1 MNLIVWRGTKQI
13 GGSCLEVSSATTR
26 IIIDIGE
33 VLPEIAVVKQRPRA
47 LPDAP
52 GLFGRGDRKIDAILV
67 SHGHGDHL
75 GLIDLVDTEIP
86 VFIGEKALK
95 IYNLT
100 AQFTGRKPIA
110 NPIKYL
116 QSGQGFKVGDFT
128 IVPYLVDHS
137 GFDAY
142 AFLLEQGGKTL
153 VYTGDFRFHGRKQ
166 KATEYFVNSL
176 PDVIDVLLIE
186 GTMLSRTQEKVET
199 EEEIER
205 KAYEFMSS
213 QSRPVLVLQS
223 ATNID
228 RLVGMYRAA
237 KKSGRIFVMDI
248 FTAHIVSQLNPTIPK
263 PGRFGDIRVF
273 YPYNLTNRM
282 FREPEGQ
289 RLMKQFSRHK
299 ILKEELGTRKDYCM
313 LIRDSMLSDL
323 RYIKNLQGAGLIY
336 SLWSG
341 YKQQDRMSKVLTFAE
356 KLKMEIVDL
365 HTSGHAYLESIAKVI
380 NITKPKMIVPIHT
393 ERPHFFAEQFE
404 QVYLAED
411 GEEIRIS

>member
-33 VLPEIAVVKQRPRA
+33 VLPEIGVVKQRPRA

-52 GLFGRGDRKIDAILV
+52 GLFGKSDRKIDAILV

-100 AQFTGRKPIA
+100 AQLTGRKPIA

-186 GTMLSRTQEKVET
+186 GTMLSRTQEK
-199 EEEIER
+199 
-205 KAYEFMSS
+205 
-213 QSRPVLVLQS
+213 
-223 ATNID
+223 
-228 RLVGMYRAA
+228 
-237 KKSGRIFVMDI
+237 
-248 FTAHIVSQLNPTIPK
+248 
-263 PGRFGDIRVF
+263 
-273 YPYNLTNRM
+273 
-282 FREPEGQ
+282 
-289 RLMKQFSRHK
+289 
-299 ILKEELGTRKDYCM
+299 
-313 LIRDSMLSDL
+313 
-323 RYIKNLQGAGLIY
+323 
-336 SLWSG
+336 
-341 YKQQDRMSKVLTFAE
+341 
-356 KLKMEIVDL
+356 
-365 HTSGHAYLESIAKVI
+365 
-380 NITKPKMIVPIHT
+380 
-393 ERPHFFAEQFE
+393 
-404 QVYLAED
+404 
-411 GEEIRIS
+411 